1 MKTFSFFLLL
11 TISLSGYSQKPVK
24 DFHLK
29 KSMKQETL
37 QYQFTVLDEDKR
49 GVRRYD
55 KSKFYFWYKAQK
67 VLSTQGGASGQLLH
81 GELEVYHD
89 NKQLAQKGKFCKG
102 LKDGKWTYWRTDGTL
117 IVIENWNKGK
127 LTKTKEDFNEN
138 GESRQL
144 TKYSLLKYT
153 RENKDSV
160 MCSKN
165 NGELKSICIKGE
177 NGELIE
183 KQYFKNG
190 ELKDVKKYSKERN
203 TSTGLATEV
212 ERGKKKGE
220 PNSDKVPFFKKI
232 FKKKE
237 QTKDKS
243 KKEPKTDKNSK
254 DKKTIKSKESKKES
268 KE

>member
-1 MKTFSFFLLL
+1 MKTFSFFFML
-11 TISLSGYSQKPVK
+11 TIYLSGFSQKPLK

-49 GVRRYD
+49 GVWHYD

-81 GELEVYHD
+81 GELEVFHD

-127 LTKTKEDFNEN
+127 LTKTKEDFNEK
-138 GESRQL
+138 GETREL
-144 TKYSLLKYT
+144 TKYSIFSST

-160 MCSKN
+160 VCTKN

-190 ELKDVKKYSKERN
+190 ELKDVKKYSEEKN
-203 TSTGLATEV
+203 TSASSVTE
-212 ERGKKKGE
+212 EEKGKKRGE
-220 PNSDKVPFFKKI
+220 PNSEKVPFFKKI

-237 QTKDKS
+237 QKKDKT
-243 KKEPKTDKNSK
+243 KKEPKTDKKSK
-254 DKKTIKSKESKKES
+254 DKKTIKSKESKKGS